1 MKEDIRVTLIG
12 IGTLGGFLA
21 RSISELDFVKELTIF
36 DGDIV
41 SGNDDEKGIYK
52 REDFGLYKV
61 GAITK
66 YLYPRNNINFIKG
79 FYYNGDKRVDPNSII
94 IDSSNRKEKRTDI
107 IDYRINING
116 RVLLI
121 DTKKIE
127 REDREEKGFYSI
139 EITKEEIRRA
149 AYLATEIIFN
159 EKEIVEKVRDDG
171 CVLSFDLNFISE
183 AINLSLKNNNT
194 FMLQKYNREK
204 DENFIPLREKFAK
217 KETEIISPTT
227 NEIVKLKPGEIK
239 TYQDIE
245 NIVNR
250 FPSVMENKNY
260 FMVISDTSQRTIT
273 IRIIEESGGS

>member
-227 NEIVKLKPGEIK
+227 NERVKLKAGEIK